1 MIRPPF
7 EERTKLVMLCSISPA
22 SRTLIGLTSTPSD
35 RAHLPPAVLDIDRII
50 AGRPVDLAV
59 IADAVVNLLLV
70 RFLPSPFGPQFLLK
84 GLTECNI
91 TVDHVGRDLAVLKER

>member
-1 MIRPPF
+1 
-7 EERTKLVMLCSISPA
+7 MLD
-22 SRTLIGLTSTPSD
+22 LTRVAHVD
-35 RAHLPPAVLDIDRII
+35 RAHLHSERSGSPPSGGTDIDRII

-91 TVDHVGRDLAVLKER
+91 TVDHVRRDLAVLKER